1 MMGSPYERLP
11 GSAGRRAA
19 AWVAPVLGLAILV
32 AASVF
37 DVDDV
42 VARWFAAAPPS
53 AAAPPTLVVRREDRS
68 DYVGA
73 DSLYPWPH
81 VAEPHRATVLELDG
95 AAATAWAVEGDVPNG
110 GADAT
115 RALHTFSRTGRHGV
129 RVGAGGDS
137 HDFTVMVKYVRR
149 EIRALGDADR
159 EGFLG
164 ALHVVYHASDTD
176 GKRRYGSKFRSSTY
190 LVKKHLY
197 GAADRSCDHWH
208 DDAGILNHHVAFT
221 LELEQSLQ
229 AIDARV
235 AVPYWDY
242 TVDAAT
248 IDATPGSMWWDQS
261 EIFTRRWFGA
271 MTNLSS
277 QHYVTSGRWAY
288 TAVPTSPDPTDE
300 KCTNA
305 YGLLRSPWNS
315 ISDPFVTRSKELFGK
330 PSFANFPGCDVWHRA
345 FTSPTLA
352 EVLQIMNGAAHGP
365 VHIMVGGQWS
375 TNATSWVDAF
385 WAETITFPSD
395 VLLFSKW
402 LWRKGYVRS
411 PAPSTC
417 ASSKEGVAEADC
429 RCKCG
434 VDVDAADFDAYAFL
448 TNETD
453 LTHWLAQALK
463 PQFYY
468 ADGKW
473 RVKDMSERQE
483 ADVWRTVVKAL
494 CDPQNVGDMFTSAA
508 PADPLFWPIH
518 TTAERLVHYRRL
530 LATTGSKT
538 FVQDWR
544 YEHNMAGGTT
554 FITPPSDTGLVCD
567 WSAVDADDAMPVCV
581 RGTCPGHGVDDD
593 LPFGNFTGAAG
604 EPDPYTNLDFYEF
617 SAPENDA
624 LPYMYDNFAYEHCAA
639 LGYDFRPAGYNVSSG
654 ARFFS

>member
-53 AAAPPTLVVRREDRS
+53 AAAPPTLAVRREDRS

-73 DSLYPWPH
+73 DSLYPGPTS
-81 VAEPHRATVLELDG
+81 P
-95 AAATAWAVEGDVPNG
+95 
-110 GADAT
+110 
-115 RALHTFSRTGRHGV
+115 SRTAR
-129 RVGAGGDS
+129 R

-164 ALHVVYHASDTD
+164 ALHVVYHASDAD

-277 QHYVTSGRWAY
+277 QHYVASGRWAY

-300 KCTNA
+300 RCTNA

-417 ASSKEGVAEADC
+417 ASSKEGVTEADC

-483 ADVWRTVVKAL
+483 ADVWRTVVRAL
-494 CDPQNVGDMFTSAA
+494 CDPQN
-508 PADPLFWPIH
+508 
-518 TTAERLVHYRRL
+518 
-530 LATTGSKT
+530 T

>member
-19 AWVAPVLGLAILV
+19 AWAAPVLGLAILV

-53 AAAPPTLVVRREDRS
+53 AAAPPTLAVRREDRS

-81 VAEPHRATVLELDG
+81 VAEPHRATVLELNG
-95 AAATAWAVEGDVPNG
+95 AAATAWAVEGDRPNG

-137 HDFTVMVKYVRR
+137 HDFTVMVKY
-149 EIRALGDADR
+149 
-159 EGFLG
+159 
-164 ALHVVYHASDTD
+164 
-176 GKRRYGSKFRSSTY
+176 
-190 LVKKHLY
+190 
-197 GAADRSCDHWH
+197 
-208 DDAGILNHHVAFT
+208 
-221 LELEQSLQ
+221 QSLQ

-261 EIFTRRWFGA
+261 EIFTRQWFGA

-300 KCTNA
+300 RCTNA

-375 TNATSWVDAF
+375 TNATSWVNAF

-417 ASSKEGVAEADC
+417 ASSKEGVTEADC

-483 ADVWRTVVKAL
+483 ADVWRTVVRAL

-581 RGTCPGHGVDDD
+581 RGT
-593 LPFGNFTGAAG
+593 
-604 EPDPYTNLDFYEF
+604 
-617 SAPENDA
+617 APENDA